1 MIPCHYVTFTL
12 FSILGTSIFY
22 HELTISKDGVC
33 PQWVTT
39 PPRLGPT
46 RRGAAPAARPPTPLP
61 PDPLQV
67 NIHFFVDGILLTFLG
82 VFLITTGRGNIKDV
96 DGSEAGLD
104 DVDVD
109 AVEGDAA
116 EGEEGEEGGEAR
128 ESVAALP
135 PPGSRQSS
143 ARSIAGS
150 TAGGVRPVAVS
161 IDGRQRR
168 ESVTNPFAIDQLQLE
183 PGKTRQSRAA
193 SVTAFI
199 GALGGGKAMMMHTFD
214 PTDHEKEAPPEDF
227 GQEVIIGQVIDHTT
241 GRRRASLSF
250 SGGLGGL
257 RASRADLGAA
267 SAPASAH
274 GTPTPTAGKEYKQET
289 V

>member
-128 ESVAALP
+128 ESVAAP
-135 PPGSRQSS
+135 SPGSRQSS

-150 TAGGVRPVAVS
+150 TAGGVRP
-161 IDGRQRR
+161 DGSVDRR
-168 ESVTNPFAIDQLQLE
+168 PAAARVGHQPVCHRPTAARPARR
-183 PGKTRQSRAA
+183 GSRA
-193 SVTAFI
+193 
-199 GALGGGKAMMMHTFD
+199 
-214 PTDHEKEAPPEDF
+214 
-227 GQEVIIGQVIDHTT
+227 
-241 GRRRASLSF
+241 RRRSPRSSARS
-250 SGGLGGL
+250 
-257 RASRADLGAA
+257 AA
-267 SAPASAH
+267 ARR
-274 GTPTPTAGKEYKQET
+274 
-289 V
+289 

>member
-1 MIPCHYVTFTL
+1 M
-12 FSILGTSIFY
+12 
-22 HELTISKDGVC
+22 
-33 PQWVTT
+33 PQ
-39 PPRLGPT
+39 
-46 RRGAAPAARPPTPLP
+46 GAGKLRAARPPVVADEEVHEPQ
-61 PDPLQV
+61 QV
-67 NIHFFVDGILLTFLG
+67 WRVVIFLG